1 MGQGQSG
8 NNYGSTAS
16 LYQDLERMRFSQDL
30 RKNPE
35 DYAEYV
41 NTRVDELSK
50 EIFDK
55 KRVAFQKA
63 HIDLGRYMD
72 MDHNANFYK
81 ARAGDVDNLTSQIA
95 GNNERIK
102 NELIRD
108 KDITKRQFEI
118 NEWSNYNKLE
128 TLFFLQLFFISTL
141 VLAIIIYFHKTGV
154 LNNALAA
161 LLTGILLTVIVIVGI
176 YRSYYTRRT
185 RDTRLWHRRYFGKTE
200 PAKNPLRCD
209 KDGNIEFDAQ
219 ELIPKDVASCA
230 SDLTKRFTSWQDN
243 LETQMASFQEGE
255 NGGKSQRRAVCG
267 I

>member
-8 NNYGSTAS
+8 NIYAPTAT
-16 LYQDLERMRFSQDL
+16 LFQELERMRFAQDL

-35 DYAEYV
+35 DYAQYV
-41 NTRVDELSK
+41 NTRVDQLSN

-63 HIDLGRYMD
+63 QIDLGRYMD

-81 ARAGDVDNLTSQIA
+81 ARSADVDNLTSQIS

-102 NELIRD
+102 NELMRD

-128 TLFFLQLFFISTL
+128 TLFFLQLFFIS
-141 VLAIIIYFHKTGV
+141 VLILTVIIYFHKTGV
-154 LNNALAA
+154 LNNMLASLLIGL
-161 LLTGILLTVIVIVGI
+161 LLTIVVITGI

-185 RDTRLWHRRYFGKTE
+185 RDTRLWHRRTFPKEE
-200 PAKNPLRCD
+200 PVKDPLRCD
-209 KDGNIEFDAQ
+209 KDGNIEFDAS
-219 ELIPKDVASCA
+219 ELIPKDVSACA
-230 SDLTKRFTSWQDN
+230 SDITQRFNSWQDN
-243 LETQMASFQEGE
+243 LENQMASFQEEGSGKGE
-255 NGGKSQRRAVCG
+255 RRAICG
-267 I
+267 L